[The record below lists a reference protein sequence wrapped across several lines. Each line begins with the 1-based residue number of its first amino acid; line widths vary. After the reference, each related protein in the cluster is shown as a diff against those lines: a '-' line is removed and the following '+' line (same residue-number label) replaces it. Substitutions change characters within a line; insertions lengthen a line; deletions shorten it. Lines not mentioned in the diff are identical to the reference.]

1 MKSLDSAEQNADAT
15 ASTAIPS
22 GRSGGTAA
30 TAARPSWGRRA
41 RQEAPRF
48 GMVGLLVLLITIF
61 CILRPVSFANSANF
75 RTILVESAVLTIL
88 ALAVMIPLIAND
100 FDLSVA
106 SVLGFASIL
115 AAGLPAKQGLSVPLT
130 ILVVIGVGLLVGA
143 VHALLIVRADL
154 PSVVVTLGSST
165 FLGGLVL
172 WYTGGSVLYEGVP
185 QSLKDLGSTS
195 FLGLPLP
202 VYYMVVVAAVLW
214 FVLERRPWGRYLYAV
229 GSSENAAR
237 LAGVNTARMRASA
250 LIACSALAALAGLI
264 LTARVGSG
272 NPSIS
277 NAYFLPAFAAAFLSL
292 AAFRLGFFNPLGV
305 VLSVYLLAVGVNGL
319 TLLGVPSWV
328 EPVFNGTAL
337 VVAIGLARLSVGKSR
352 KLVTGV

>member
-1 MKSLDSAEQNADAT
+1 MTTSSTRSETTDVST
-15 ASTAIPS
+15 ASTAVPPAH
-22 GRSGGTAA
+22 RL
-30 TAARPSWGRRA
+30 RA
-41 RQEAPRF
+41 ILPRF
-48 GMVGLLVLLITIF
+48 GMVGLFILLLVVF
-61 CILRPVSFANSANF
+61 SILRPVSFANSANL

-106 SVLGFASIL
+106 SVLGLASIL
-115 AAGLPAKQGLSVPLT
+115 AAGLPAKQGLPVP
-130 ILVVIGVGLLVGA
+130 VVIVAVLAVGAVVGLL
-143 VHALLIVRADL
+143 HALLIVKFDL
-154 PSVVVTLGSST
+154 PSVVVSLGTST
-165 FLGGLVL
+165 VLGGIVL
-172 WYTGGSVLYEGVP
+172 WYTGGAVLYEGVP
-185 QSLKDLGSTS
+185 AALTNLGSKS

-202 VYYMVVVAAVLW
+202 VYYMIVVAAVLW
-214 FVLERRPWGRYLYAV
+214 FVLERRPWGRNLYAV
-229 GSSENAAR
+229 GSSEVAAR
-237 LAGVNTARMRASA
+237 LAGVNTARTRATA
-250 LIACSALAALAGLI
+250 LIACSTLAALAGLV

-319 TLLGVPSWV
+319 TILGVPSWV

-337 VVAIGLARLSVGKSR
+337 IVAIGLARLSIGKSR
-352 KLVTGV
+352 RLVGA

>member
-1 MKSLDSAEQNADAT
+1 VTTPSTQEATDVST
-15 ASTAIPS
+15 ASTAVPPAHRLRTIL
-22 GRSGGTAA
+22 
-30 TAARPSWGRRA
+30 
-41 RQEAPRF
+41 PRF
-48 GMVGLLVLLITIF
+48 GMVGLFIALIVIF
-61 CILRPVSFANSANF
+61 SILRPVSFANSANL

-106 SVLGFASIL
+106 SVLGLASIL
-115 AAGLPAKQGLSVPLT
+115 AAGLPAKQGLPVP
-130 ILVVIGVGLLVGA
+130 VVIVAVLAVGGVVGL
-143 VHALLIVRADL
+143 VHALLIVKFDL
-154 PSVVVTLGSST
+154 PSVVVSLGTST
-165 FLGGLVL
+165 VLGGLVL
-172 WYTGGSVLYEGVP
+172 WYTGGAVLYEGVP
-185 QSLKDLGSTS
+185 AALTNLGSKS

-202 VYYMVVVAAVLW
+202 VYYMIVVAAVLW
-214 FVLERRPWGRYLYAV
+214 FVLERRPWGRNLYAV
-229 GSSENAAR
+229 GSSEVAAR
-237 LAGVNTARMRASA
+237 LAGVNTARMRATA
-250 LIACSALAALAGLI
+250 LIACSTLAALAGLI

-319 TLLGVPSWV
+319 TILGVPSWV

-337 VVAIGLARLSVGKSR
+337 IVAIGLARLSIGKSR
-352 KLVTGV
+352 RLVGA